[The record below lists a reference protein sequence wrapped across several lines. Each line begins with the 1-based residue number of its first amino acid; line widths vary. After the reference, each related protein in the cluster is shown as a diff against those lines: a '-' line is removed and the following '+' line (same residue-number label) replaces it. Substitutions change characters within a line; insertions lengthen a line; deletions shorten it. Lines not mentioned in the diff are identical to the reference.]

1 MSIGL
6 LLIFLCA
13 ITVVFFLILRRKGRK
28 SEVIPFLSTTLATLI
43 GVLLAVTLSD
53 IQTKKNETEDTIK
66 LLKSAKST
74 LNLNYEYSKGL
85 VESFNYLKSSDS
97 ISENY
102 SLPYPDLYEK
112 IIQNDV
118 VSKNISEHSLFQIN
132 NVLINLK
139 RIPNSDKLDHELF
152 LKELKRLLHTTSL
165 EIDYQEGNLTLKEL
179 ELKLDEKS
187 NEVHNLKANNPKP

>member
-165 EIDYQEGNLTLKEL
+165 EIDYQKGNLTLKEL
-179 ELKLDEKS
+179 ELKLDEKL
-187 NEVHNLKANNPKP
+187 NEVHNLKANNTNP